1 MMDNIEKVIMTRLY
15 KTVFCPDSSDDE
27 QKDLVMQRRIRALHW
42 VTSEMLRVPIDEE
55 RLQIKDNILSAVTA
69 IIELDSKRAPQ
80 DKLACISKCSKH
92 IFTAIQASAQKPA
105 TADDF
110 LSCLIYVVLKANP
123 PRLQSNIQYIIRF
136 CHPNRLMMGE
146 AGYCFTNLCCTVT
159 FIEKLNAESLNLT
172 YEEFD
177 QYMQGKKGRAR
188 RIPPFL
194 VKSSW
199 SGLQQIQKNQQR
211 LLDLLERQE
220 QLIAEGKKLKQ
231 ELSEWTASIKNE
243 VDDII
248 RRFPLHI
255 PSLKS

>member
-1 MMDNIEKVIMTRLY
+1 GYSAEQRDRMMDNIEKVIMTRLY

-27 QKDLVMQRRIRALHW
+27 QKDLVMQRRIRLENSY
-42 VTSEMLRVPIDEE
+42 TSDEHKSDPLFVNLDKYWTE
-55 RLQIKDNILSAVTA
+55 SQHP

-177 QYMQGKKGRAR
+177 QYMQGKK
-188 RIPPFL
+188 
-194 VKSSW
+194 
-199 SGLQQIQKNQQR
+199 
-211 LLDLLERQE
+211 
-220 QLIAEGKKLKQ
+220 
-231 ELSEWTASIKNE
+231 
-243 VDDII
+243 
-248 RRFPLHI
+248 
-255 PSLKS
+255 